1 MIAMLVAAASAAP
14 LSAAPADP
22 HVWRFED
29 LYPSEAAF
37 EAARKDTEAAIAG
50 LSSCRGT
57 LGTDAA
63 TLYGCLQR
71 ASDVQQA
78 LGRLSSYTSNHVSA
92 DTRDAAWAER
102 DGGVQLLTAS
112 FAEATSWLQPEIVAL
127 GEAKIEAFLTAEP
140 RLQPWQYPLR
150 STLRRSAHVL
160 PPAEER
166 LLALMAPVA
175 QAPNT
180 TYTVLTSA
188 ELPWPTITLPDGTS
202 TRLAQQDYTRLRA
215 HADPAVRKQVFDTFF
230 GVYQSYEGTLGGL
243 LGSQIQVHWTNARAR
258 GYGSC
263 VEASLD
269 QSFVPRAVYDALVT
283 ETNRHLPTLH
293 RYFRLRKEL
302 LGVET
307 LTYADLYVPLVKT
320 ERTFP
325 LDESIALALASAAP
339 LGPEYVAAMKKGFE
353 GGWIDAYPRPGKVGG
368 AYMSDSAY
376 GVHPYV
382 LLNHNDDF
390 EGATTLAHEYGHAM
404 HSHLAMAAQPFP
416 TAQYSPFVAE
426 VASTMNE
433 ALLMDHLRKAAKTDE
448 ERLFLL
454 GSELEGLRT
463 TYFRQAMFGEVELA
477 FHELAEKGEPITGA
491 VLTRVYADIL
501 RRYHGDAV
509 VIDDVWT
516 REWAYV
522 PHFYYDFYL
531 FQYATSLAASSLLS
545 EQVLHKEKGAR
556 ERYLALLAAGGSQDP
571 YVLLKDAGVDLAS
584 PAPYAAVAE
593 RMDRI
598 MDEIEDIRRKRRK

>member
-1 MIAMLVAAASAAP
+1 MIVLFAAASTASAADPAAP
-14 LSAAPADP
+14 SAA
-22 HVWRFED
+22 HTWRLED
-29 LYPSEAAF
+29 LYPTEAAF
-37 EAARKDTEAAIAG
+37 EAARKDAEAAIAAIP
-50 LSSCRGT
+50 SCRGT
-57 LGTDAA
+57 LGADAA
-63 TLYGCLQR
+63 TLYACLQR
-71 ASDVQQA
+71 TTDVRQA
-78 LGRLSSYTSNHVSA
+78 LGRLASYTGNHVSA

-102 DGGVQLLTAS
+102 DAAVRILSAA
-112 FAEATSWLQPEIVAL
+112 FAEATSWLEPEIVAI
-127 GEAKIEAFLTAEP
+127 GEETVEAFLAAEP

-150 STLRRSAHVL
+150 ATLRRAAHVR

-166 LLALMAPVA
+166 ILALMAPVA
-175 QAPNT
+175 QSPHT

-188 ELPWPTITLPDGTS
+188 ELPWPSITLPDGTT
-202 TRLAQQDYTRLRA
+202 TRLAQADYTRLRS
-215 HADPAVRKQVFDTFF
+215 HPDPAVRTLVFDTFF
-230 GVYQSYEGTLGGL
+230 GVYRSYEGTLGGL
-243 LGSQIQVHWTNARAR
+243 LGSAIQLHWTNARAR

-269 QSFVPRAVYDALVT
+269 QSFVPRAVYDALVA

-293 RYFRLRKEL
+293 RYFRLRRAL

-307 LTYADLYVPLVKT
+307 LTYADLYVPLVST
-320 ERTFP
+320 DRRFP

-339 LGPEYVAAMKKGFE
+339 LGKDYVAAMRKGFE

-368 AYMSDSAY
+368 AYLSDSAY

-390 EGATTLAHEYGHAM
+390 ESATTLAHEYGHAM

-416 TAQYSPFVAE
+416 TAGYSPFVAE
-426 VASTMNE
+426 VASTLNE
-433 ALLMDHLRKAAKTDE
+433 ALLMDHLRRNAKTDE

-454 GSELEGLRT
+454 GSELEGLRGT
-463 TYFRQAMFGEVELA
+463 FFRQAMFGEIELA
-477 FHELAEKGEPITGA
+477 FHALAERGEPITGA
-491 VLTRVYADIL
+491 VLTRVYAEIL

-509 VIDDVWT
+509 AIDDVWT

-545 EQVLHKEKGAR
+545 EQILRKEKGAR
-556 ERYLALLAAGGSQDP
+556 ERYLALLAAGGSEDP
-571 YVLLKDAGVDLAS
+571 YLLLKDAGVDLAT
-584 PAPYAAVAE
+584 PTPYAAVAA

-598 MDEIEDIRRKRRK
+598 MDEIEALRRD